1 MGFPLDIGYTY
12 IPHPAKA
19 DIGGEDAFTISYRS
33 MDGSFLIG
41 VSDGVGSW
49 LSKRGISA
57 GPFAN
62 DLMLHSEEVFSEGVD
77 SPMLI
82 LEAAYEMTDNVG
94 SATAILGVLNPK
106 TWGYRVEIVYLGDSS
121 FLVIRDGNVMLQPV
135 EQEVGFNRPFQLG
148 KLAGG
153 LTYAQ
158 EPSDAEKFGFNMG
171 EGGLIIFG
179 TDGLFD
185 NLFEA
190 DILEI
195 VYADP
200 NAHAA
205 DIAHTLASAAIER
218 GGSADSS
225 PFEVNSEAHGHTH
238 KGGKIDDTTVIVVKK
253 ER

>member
-1 MGFPLDIGYTY
+1 MGFPLDIGYAY
-12 IPHPAKA
+12 LPHPEKA
-19 DIGGEDAFTISYRS
+19 DIGGEDAFAVSYRS
-33 MDGSFLIG
+33 MDATYLIG

-62 DLMLHSEEVFSEGVD
+62 DLMMHSERVFYGGITSAME
-77 SPMLI
+77 I
-82 LEAAYEMTDNVG
+82 LEDAYEMTDNVG

-106 TWGYRVEIVYLGDSS
+106 SWGYRVEIVYLGDSS
-121 FLVIRDGNVMLQPV
+121 FLVIRDGNIVLQPV
-135 EQEVGFNRPFQLG
+135 EQEVAFNRPFQLG

-171 EGGLIIFG
+171 EDELIIFG

-185 NLFEA
+185 NLFES
-190 DILEI
+190 DILKI
-195 VYADP
+195 VYEDP
-200 NAHAA
+200 DARSSE
-205 DIAHTLASAAIER
+205 IAHTLASAAIER
-218 GGSADSS
+218 GGSADTS
-225 PFEVNSEAHGHTH
+225 PFEVNSEKHGYAH

>member
-1 MGFPLDIGYTY
+1 MGFPLDIGYAY
-12 IPHPAKA
+12 FPHPAKA
-19 DIGGEDAFTISYRS
+19 DIGGEDAFAVSYRS
-33 MDGSFLIG
+33 MDGTFLIG

-62 DLMLHSEEVFSEGVD
+62 DLMMHSEKVFYGGIT
-77 SPMLI
+77 SPMEI
-82 LEAAYEMTDNVG
+82 LEDAYEMTDNVG

-106 TWGYRVEIVYLGDSS
+106 SWGYRVEIVYLGDSS
-121 FLVIRDGNVMLQPV
+121 FLVIRNGNVVLEPV
-135 EQEVGFNRPFQLG
+135 EQEVAFNRPFQLG

-158 EPSDAEKFGFNMG
+158 EPSEAEKFDFNM
-171 EGGLIIFG
+171 EADDLIIFG

-190 DILEI
+190 DILKI
-195 VYADP
+195 VYEDPDAD
-200 NAHAA
+200 AA
-205 DIAHTLASAAIER
+205 DIANTLAAVAIER
-218 GGSADSS
+218 GESEDTS
-225 PFEVNSEAHGHTH
+225 PFEVNSEKHGYAHI
-238 KGGKIDDTTVIVVKK
+238 GGKIDDTTVIVAKK

>member
-1 MGFPLDIGYTY
+1 MGFPLDIGYAY
-12 IPHPAKA
+12 LPHPEKA
-19 DIGGEDAFTISYRS
+19 DIGGEDAFAVSYRS
-33 MDGSFLIG
+33 MDATYLIG

-62 DLMLHSEEVFSEGVD
+62 DLMMHSERVFYGGITSAME
-77 SPMLI
+77 I
-82 LEAAYEMTDNVG
+82 LEDAYEMTDNVG

-106 TWGYRVEIVYLGDSS
+106 SWGYQVEIVYLGDSS
-121 FLVIRDGNVMLQPV
+121 FLVIGDGNVVLEPV
-135 EQEVGFNRPFQLG
+135 EQEVAFNRPFQLG

-158 EPSDAEKFGFNMG
+158 EPSDAEKFGFNM
-171 EGGLIIFG
+171 EEDELIIFG

-190 DILEI
+190 DILKI
-195 VYADP
+195 VYEDP
-200 NAHAA
+200 DAHAA

-218 GGSADSS
+218 GGSADTS
-225 PFEVNSEAHGHTH
+225 PFEVNSEEHGYAH
-238 KGGKIDDTTVIVVKK
+238 KGGKIDDTTVIVGKK

>member
-1 MGFPLDIGYTY
+1 MSFTLDIGYAY
-12 IPHPAKA
+12 LPHPEKA
-19 DIGGEDAFTISYRS
+19 EFGGEDAFAVSYRS
-33 MDGSFLIG
+33 VDATYLIG

-62 DLMLHSEEVFSEGVD
+62 DLMMHSEKGFSRGM
-77 SPMLI
+77 SNPMLI
-82 LEAAYEMTDNVG
+82 LEDAYEMTDNVG

-106 TWGYRVEIVYLGDSS
+106 SWGYRVEIVYLGDSS
-121 FLVIRDGNVMLQPV
+121 FLVIRDGNVVLQPT
-135 EQEVGFNRPFQLG
+135 EQEVAFNRPFQLG

-158 EPSDAEKFGFNMG
+158 EPSDAEKFGFNF
-171 EGGLIIFG
+171 EVDDLIIFG

-190 DILEI
+190 EILEI
-195 VYADP
+195 IHESVREKASVI
-200 NAHAA
+200 AEELALAA
-205 DIAHTLASAAIER
+205 TEK
-218 GGSADSS
+218 GESADAT
-225 PFEVNSEAHGHTH
+225 PFEKSSKEHGYAH
-238 KGGKIDDTTVIVVKK
+238 KGGKTDDTTVIVVKK